1 MQLTQEQVLTNLKN
15 NYESCSL
22 ASRIF
27 WFNSLWTEETV
38 AELQFVGK
46 VLWKLTKA
54 FLLVAL
60 TLFTALLFYP
70 TKGVI
75 KMWNL
80 FTQAVNPISTILNVL
95 EVSSDEFTQTEYTFD
110 STIVKE
116 VETQQE
122 NSSKSFSG
130 IIKSTVLPIVSAA
143 ISRLKSFFTSPVSK
157 EAVESNNPTDSDKP
171 SV

>member
-27 WFNSLWTEETV
+27 WVNSLWTEETV

-60 TLFTALLFYP
+60 ILLTALLFYP
-70 TKGVI
+70 TKVVI

-80 FTQAVNPISTILNVL
+80 LTQAVNPISTILNVL
-95 EVSSDEFTQTEYTFD
+95 EVSSDQFTHTEYTFD

-116 VETQQE
+116 VETQQKD
-122 NSSKSFSG
+122 SPKTVSG
-130 IIKSTVLPIVSAA
+130 IIKSTFLPIDSTAT
-143 ISRLKSFFTSPVSK
+143 SRLKSFFRAPVNK
-157 EAVESNNPTDSDKP
+157 EAVESNNQDTDKP